1 MPKKDIDMFSK
12 LRKYFISG
20 LMVFLP
26 MGLTVYLFIMVINY
40 ADRLLGKYIEPYFYK
55 NFGFYFRGLGI
66 ILLVYLITV
75 VGFLVTN
82 FLGRKIH
89 HFFEKLFLHL
99 PFFKQVYPA
108 LKQMAVFLF
117 SQERINSFKKV
128 VLVEYPR
135 NGIYAFGF
143 LTNEAPDK
151 INKKIG
157 EEVCSVFLP
166 SAPGPLTGYVVFVP
180 KDQIII
186 TDITI
191 EEAVKVIVSGGVV
204 NP

>member
-26 MGLTVYLFIMVINY
+26 MGLTVYFFIMVINY

-66 ILLVYLITV
+66 IILVYLITV

-108 LKQMAVFLF
+108 LKQMAIFLF
-117 SQERINSFKKV
+117 SHEHINSFKKV

-135 NGIYAFGF
+135 KGIYAFGF

-157 EEVCSVFLP
+157 GEVCSVFLP

-180 KDQIII
+180 KDQIIV